1 VIQAAAPVSESPG
14 SVARTDLGGS
24 VKKLVM
30 SISSDP
36 ARDLSDCELISRSL
50 ADGRYFAT
58 VFDRHY
64 DQIWRYLS
72 RRTDPAAADD
82 LASETFT
89 RAFSARAGYDRAQP
103 NAGPWLYGIATNLVR
118 ERCRREGRRWRAYA
132 RAIESEVLEDR
143 YEQVNGRVDASAL
156 APVLV
161 AALSGLAA
169 ADRDALLLL
178 ALTDLSYEEIAV
190 ATGAPV
196 GTVRSRL
203 HRARRHMQRALAA
216 AATPDFRDVT
226 EPRSR
231 R

>member
-1 VIQAAAPVSESPG
+1 MSGVSHS
-14 SVARTDLGGS
+14 AGG
-24 VKKLVM
+24 V
-30 SISSDP
+30 SD
-36 ARDLSDCELISRSL
+36 RELISRSL
-50 ADGRYFAT
+50 VDGRWFAT

-64 DQIWRYLS
+64 DEIWRYLS
-72 RRTDPAAADD
+72 RRAEPVVADD

-89 RAFSARAGYDRAQP
+89 RAFSARAGYDGAQL
-103 NAGPWLYGIATNLVR
+103 NAGPWLYGIATNLLR
-118 ERCRREGRRWRAYA
+118 ERGRHEGRRWRAYA
-132 RAIESEVLEDR
+132 RAIESGVLEDR
-143 YEQVNGRVDASAL
+143 YEQADSRVDASAL
-156 APVLV
+156 ASVLV

-203 HRARRHMQRALAA
+203 HRARRHMQQALA
-216 AATPDFRDVT
+216 AATPDFHDVT
-226 EPRSR
+226 DPRSR

>member
-1 VIQAAAPVSESPG
+1 MSSVSHAAG
-14 SVARTDLGGS
+14 
-24 VKKLVM
+24 
-30 SISSDP
+30 
-36 ARDLSDCELISRSL
+36 DLSDRELISRSL
-50 ADGRYFAT
+50 VDGRWFAT

-64 DQIWRYLS
+64 DEIWRYLS
-72 RRTDPAAADD
+72 RRADPTAADD

-89 RAFSARAGYDRAQP
+89 RAFSARAGYDRAQL
-103 NAGPWLYGIATNLVR
+103 NAGPWLYGIATNLLR
-118 ERCRREGRRWRAYA
+118 ERGRREGRRWRAYA
-132 RAIESEVLEDR
+132 RAIESGVLEDR
-143 YEQVNGRVDASAL
+143 YEQVHRRVDASAV
-156 APVLV
+156 APVLIP
-161 AALSGLAA
+161 ALSGLAA

-203 HRARRHMQRALAA
+203 HRARRHMQQALAA

-226 EPRSR
+226 DPRSR